1 MEKCAHSKINAA
13 GPLCSVFFL
22 LLRNFCGDFGWYYL
36 ALLLIIQV
44 LAVLSWKG

>member
-1 MEKCAHSKINAA
+1 MENVHILRLM
-13 GPLCSVFFL
+13 PLVPLFRFFL